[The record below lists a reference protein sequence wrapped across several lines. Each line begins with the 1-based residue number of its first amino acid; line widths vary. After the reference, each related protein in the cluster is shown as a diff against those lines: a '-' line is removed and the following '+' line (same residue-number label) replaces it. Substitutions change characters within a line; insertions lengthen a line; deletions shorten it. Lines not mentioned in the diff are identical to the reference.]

1 MCDDWDNME
10 DDFFEPDNNFEKN
23 LSDEQFDEN
32 FENLID
38 AQDEKQNFI
47 GKEKQWGQINVE
59 DNAFILGST
68 IAGNAYDETTK
79 KRQLKKNRR
88 NKKIKPLR

>member
-10 DDFFEPDNNFEKN
+10 DDFFEPDNNFEKD
-23 LSDEQFDEN
+23 LCDEQFDEN

-47 GKEKQWGQINVE
+47 GKEKQ
-59 DNAFILGST
+59 
-68 IAGNAYDETTK
+68 
-79 KRQLKKNRR
+79 
-88 NKKIKPLR
+88 